1 MRKRLS
7 RVLKNRIFIFILG
20 GLILGSA
27 GVLAATYF
35 PSSDVT
41 YDNSSSGL
49 SSTNVQG
56 AIDELYNEFSSA
68 SGFTVNMLGKKV
80 ELSLSCDVSG
90 RCSDGLYQDPEDEKR
105 FTFRGE
111 NPNNYITFNN
121 EKAGWRIIS
130 IEPDGTIKI
139 MKNNSIGNMQW
150 HNVCQSNYYPCHN
163 WTSSSLNNY
172 LNNTYYNGLSE
183 TSKNQIVSK
192 GWTVLETSDPF
203 YGNNSVTWNGKI
215 ALVENSDLRKST
227 PELIEC
233 ATISIEY
240 FICGDTW
247 MNNNTAWWL
256 LSVPAG
262 GSNSSNNSA
271 VYRFEHSGS
280 YYVYRTSATDSYGV
294 RPVLY
299 ISSDV
304 KITGGNGTSSNPYT
318 LG

>member
-1 MRKRLS
+1 MRNLNK
-7 RVLKNRIFIFILG
+7 VLKNRIFIFILG

-35 PSSDVT
+35 PSADVT

-56 AIDELYNEFSSA
+56 AIDELYNEFSNA

-80 ELSLSCDVSG
+80 ELSLSCSASAI
-90 RCSDGLYQDPEDEKR
+90 CSDGLYQDYDNKDR

-139 MKNNSIGNMQW
+139 MKIKSIGNMQW
-150 HNVCQSNYYPCHN
+150 HNVCNSNNSVCHN
-163 WTSSSLNNY
+163 WTAPSSLNTY

-183 TSKNQIVSK
+183 VAKKQVTSKNWS
-192 GWTVLETSDPF
+192 VLEISSSGSNKTI
-203 YGNNSVTWNGKI
+203 TWNGKI
-215 ALVENSDLRKST
+215 ALVDEADLMKST
-227 PELIEC
+227 PDWSKC
-233 ATISIEY
+233 ASMSISN
-240 FICGDTW
+240 FICDNTW
-247 MNNNTAWWL
+247 MNNNTNWWL
-256 LSVPAG
+256 LSVPG
-262 GSNSSNNSA
+262 GALNSSNNSR
-271 VYRFEHSGS
+271 VYIFNYSSMKNIS
-280 YYVYRTSATDSYGV
+280 YVSATDSYGV

-304 KITGGNGTSSNPYT
+304 KITGGNGTSSNPYV